1 MAEHYSTKIKAE
13 SKKQSIAASL
23 AEGRRN
29 TAKNPKGRSNHG
41 RKHNS

>member
-1 MAEHYSTKIKAE
+1 MAEHYSAKIKAE
-13 SKKQSIAASL
+13 SKKQSIALGL

-29 TAKNPKGRSNHG
+29 PSKAIKGKSNHG